1 MGDHAQTKFQQ
12 QWLQINC
19 LFKKKMRQDE
29 HRSNS
34 NEKKCK
40 EINFP
45 KAYALYILE
54 VMGQK

>member
-1 MGDHAQTKFQQ
+1 
-12 QWLQINC
+12 
-19 LFKKKMRQDE
+19 MRQAE

-54 VMGQK
+54 VMGQNWI